1 MIYLETNNDK
11 KATKILIEMKEI
23 NDVRN
28 SSKGLVVS
36 LKSEGTKFMPKL
48 FDKIRNEGIEIKSI
62 NLKKPS
68 LDDVFIQYTGRG
80 LRDENREQNQI
91 MSRMKMM
98 GMSGG
103 GH

>member
-1 MIYLETNNDK
+1 MIYLETDNDK
-11 KATKILIEMKEI
+11 KATVILKEMKEI

-80 LRDENREQNQI
+80 LRDENREQNQT
-91 MSRMKMM
+91 MSMTKMM